1 MAVKEKIIKF
11 LKQNRGTYTPK
22 EIAQALRIPH
32 SSVKVVLRRLYG
44 KGAVF
49 VTSKGGYLYRVT
61 NNIDD
66 NCKEGY
72 KSDIE
77 GYKKVTSVI
86 DGKVTKGNNERDK
99 ITKRNKGTFDDKT
112 ENYNSFRL
120 NRKPDR
126 NLPHIT
132 INDAYKNNRVATRI
146 KIYKL
151 LIEGYPKSK
160 ISRILNLS
168 NSTVHEHVEK
178 LEQQKIVKRIHGS
191 KSPILYTSAQNSST
205 IEKNH
210 YKNIIPKIVGDDS
223 STRFC
228 RVHCDNYVFKIIE
241 QPKIIPPWH
250 QKWNAKNTTY
260 QEFTV
265 LLNDWNRPV
274 RVRQIQNNLL
284 VIFMPE
290 MYLDAYDLKNYEN
303 ILQAR
308 VLGVAAWLQKKYG
321 YRLGLVEH
329 YQKPHYAFPEDPS
342 IVSLAKK
349 FNLSTHDVWMDA
361 SDGHPEWET
370 SDIELAKIK
379 IEEPKLVREIITKVR
394 AQEGVI
400 TRIIKHCPLLKPLE
414 ERDDLKGYT

>member
-1 MAVKEKIIKF
+1 MTVKEKIIKF

-22 EIAQALRIPH
+22 EIAQALGINYD
-32 SSVKVVLRRLYG
+32 SVKRTLLRMYRKRIVFKSFRNNYHLFERDK
-44 KGAVF
+44 KGQ
-49 VTSKGGYLYRVT
+49 TKGT
-61 NNIDD
+61 TPNN
-66 NCKEGY
+66 KL
-72 KSDIE
+72 
-77 GYKKVTSVI
+77 I
-86 DGKVTKGNNERDK
+86 DGKVTKGNKERDK
-99 ITKRNKGTFDDKT
+99 ITKRNKTIFDDKN
-112 ENYNSFRL
+112 ENYNTSNSFQTFIQT
-120 NRKPDR
+120 
-126 NLPHIT
+126 LPHVT
-132 INDAYKNNRVATRI
+132 INDATKNKGVETRI

-151 LIEGYPKSK
+151 LINGYPKSK
-160 ISRILNLS
+160 IATILKINKA
-168 NSTVHEHVEK
+168 TVQYHTNI

-379 IEEPKLVREIITKVR
+379 IEEPKIVREIITKVR
-394 AQEGVI
+394 AQEEVI
-400 TRIIKHCPLLKPLE
+400 TKIIKHCPLLKPLE

>member
-120 NRKPDR
+120 NRKLNR

-132 INDAYKNNRVATRI
+132 INDAYKNNRVGTRI

-151 LIEGYPKSK
+151 LIEGYPKSS
-160 ISRILNLS
+160 IARILNLS

-178 LEQQKIVKRIHGS
+178 LEKQKIVKRIHGS
-191 KSPILYTSAQNSST
+191 KSPILYTPAQNSTT
-205 IEKNH
+205 IEKNY
-210 YKNIIPKIVGDDS
+210 YKNITSKIVGDDS
-223 STRFC
+223 PTRFC
-228 RVHCDNYVFKIIE
+228 RVHCDNYTFKIIE

-250 QKWNAKNTTY
+250 QTWNAKNTTY

-290 MYLDAYDLKNYEN
+290 MHLDAYDLKDYEN
-303 ILQAR
+303 VLQAR

-321 YRLGLVEH
+321 YKLGLIER

-342 IVSLAKK
+342 VVTLAKK
-349 FNLSTHDVWMDA
+349 FNLSASDVWMDD
-361 SDGHPEWET
+361 SDGNSEWET
-370 SDIELAKIK
+370 NDIELAKIK
-379 IEEPKLVREIITKVR
+379 IEEPKIVKEIITKMR
-394 AQEGVI
+394 AQEEVI
-400 TRIIKHCPLLKPLE
+400 TKIIKHCPLLKPLE